1 MLLSCGKGDI
11 LSWYIEY
18 KDKSKNDNRIAE
30 IDYTFHFIFFEDT
43 CWCLTVFSLTTCK
56 LKVTAALNGYS
67 LKMLCEKL
75 S

>member
-30 IDYTFHFIFFEDT
+30 IDYTFHFNFFEDISRFFV
-43 CWCLTVFSLTTCK
+43 LTSNFDE
-56 LKVTAALNGYS
+56 
-67 LKMLCEKL
+67 M
-75 S
+75 